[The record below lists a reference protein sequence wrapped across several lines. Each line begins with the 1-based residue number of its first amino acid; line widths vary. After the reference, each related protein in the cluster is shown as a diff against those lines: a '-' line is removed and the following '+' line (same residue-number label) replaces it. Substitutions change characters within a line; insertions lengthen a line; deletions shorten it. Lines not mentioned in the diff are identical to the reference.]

1 MSGAGTGY
9 DLSPTTYN
17 PEGRVFQVDY
27 AIKATENGGTILG
40 LRCRDGILLAGEK
53 NVISRMIVEGSNK
66 YIQGIT
72 KEIGAVMTGVL
83 PDGRSVITRARQ
95 EAAQYEEF
103 YGHPIKTHVL
113 ADRIAQ
119 YMYMF
124 TLYGGL
130 RPFGASIILAGKHAG
145 LYRLFMIDPSGSMF
159 EYYSCTAGKGSQV
172 CRTEIDKLKLE
183 DLSVRDAVYQAS
195 RMLIKSREETR
206 DKRYEIDFAWV
217 CDESHGLF
225 TPVPI
230 ELRKEMEARAKDD
243 LEREERGE

>member
-40 LRCRDGILLAGEK
+40 LRCRDGVLLAGEK
-53 NVISRMIVEGSNK
+53 NVVSRMMVEGSNK
-66 YIQGIT
+66 HIQGIT
-72 KEIGAVMTGVL
+72 QEVGAVITGVI

-95 EAAQYEEF
+95 EASQYEEF
-103 YGHPIKTHVL
+103 YGLPIKAQVL
-113 ADRIAQ
+113 AERVAQ

-130 RPFGASIILAGKHAG
+130 RPFGASIMLAGKQSNQ
-145 LYRLFMIDPSGSMF
+145 YRLFMVDPSGGLF
-159 EYYSCTAGKGSQV
+159 EYYSCTSGKGSQI
-172 CRTEIDKLKLE
+172 CRTEIDKLNLE
-183 DLSVRDAVYQAS
+183 ELSVNEAVYQACK
-195 RMLIKSREETR
+195 MLIKSREETR
-206 DKRYEIDFAWV
+206 DKRYEIDMAWIS
-217 CDESHGLF
+217 DQTFGKFL
-225 TPVPI
+225 PVPDQ
-230 ELRKEMEARAKDD
+230 LKSEMENRAKDD